1 MKKFKLDE
9 KTTKYIVSSVLGVLI
24 IFYFVYQVVQMNS
37 TPYKTEV
44 ALEREVQN
52 VISVKAFVIRDESY
66 ITATQTNGTVVS
78 IAEDGKR
85 VGSGDEVAVVFPD
98 EESAAAYANFNKV
111 SNEIEYYE
119 QLKNRVGLGINSPE
133 TYNKMIDE
141 ACIDFIIASDEGIDS
156 NFDEELIDFR
166 NAVTARQLATG
177 KELNVDEKLAS
188 LKAERETLKTK
199 ADKHNTITATKPGY
213 YIGSVD
219 GYENAMAYTDVTNV
233 NCAKIDS
240 LLNYQKQDAPAN
252 TMGKL
257 VDNFNWYLLCNV
269 PYTSSGDLLEGKT
282 VYVNVANT
290 AVGTIKCT
298 VVHKGDKEGDNVAVV
313 LKCNIMNRDVANLRI
328 EDIEIITDEY
338 VGIRINNKAIREVN
352 GEKGVYVIRGNMI
365 QFKKIN
371 ILHSTE
377 EYSVVEIIDDSAY
390 IKPFDT
396 IINEGV
402 DLYDGKVIS

>member
-1 MKKFKLDE
+1 MKKFKLDQ
-9 KTTKYIVSSVLGVLI
+9 KALKYIVSSVLGVLI
-24 IFYFVYQVVQMNS
+24 IAYFVYQVVQMNS
-37 TPYKTEV
+37 SPYKTEV

-52 VISVKAFVIRDESY
+52 IISVKAFVVRDESY
-66 ITATQTNGTVVS
+66 ITASQANGTVVS

-85 VGSGDEVAVVFPD
+85 VSSGDEVAVVFPD
-98 EESAAAYANFNKV
+98 EESAAAYASFTKV
-111 SNEIEYYE
+111 SKEIEYYE
-119 QLKNRVGLGINSPE
+119 QLKNRVGVGVNSPE

-141 ACIDFIIASDEGIDS
+141 ACIDFIIASSEGIDGT
-156 NFDEELIDFR
+156 FDDKLIDFR

-177 KELNVDEKLAS
+177 EELNVDQKLES
-188 LKAERETLKTK
+188 LKAEQESLKGK
-199 ADKHNTITATKPGY
+199 ANKHNTITATKPGY
-213 YIGSVD
+213 YIGSID
-219 GYENAMAYTDVTNV
+219 GYENAISYSDVTNI
-233 NCAKIDS
+233 NCEKIDA
-240 LLNYQKQDAPAN
+240 LFNYQKQEAPQN

-269 PYTSSGDLLEGKT
+269 PYTSSGELIEGKT
-282 VYVNVANT
+282 VIVNIPNT

-338 VGIRINNKAIREVN
+338 TGIRINNSAIREVE

-377 EYSVVEIIDDSAY
+377 EYSVVEIVDDSAY

-402 DLYDGKVIS
+402 DLYDGKIVS

>member
-1 MKKFKLDE
+1 
-9 KTTKYIVSSVLGVLI
+9 
-24 IFYFVYQVVQMNS
+24 MNS